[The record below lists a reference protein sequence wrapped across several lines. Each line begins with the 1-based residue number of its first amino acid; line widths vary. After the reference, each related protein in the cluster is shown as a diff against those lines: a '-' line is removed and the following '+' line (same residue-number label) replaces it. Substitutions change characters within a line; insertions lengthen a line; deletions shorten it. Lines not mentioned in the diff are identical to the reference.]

1 MFQLTTTKKVDH
13 LAKPQ
18 ITSDLLPQFHSYTV
32 YLGEQSGKP
41 SIESHGNAPSA
52 ATMASYFSS
61 LLTTTTSRVA
71 SIRQN
76 LLPSENDGDTDD
88 DTHLCRVLRA
98 YYTEKGR
105 NFPAWLP
112 PDPKAPPPIV
122 VQPVYAQSSVGSRY
136 GGLQNQGAAGGGA
149 LSSLWDS
156 QPQQQQAAPQSLR
169 QGRGAAG
176 AAPAARQNP
185 FARQQASQQLQVEAR
200 PLPSQRAGSYQ
211 TSGGAFGRQAGD
223 TPPGSSSGVSA
234 QDRLKKK
241 LGQGRAGS
249 NPSMGSAA
257 GQVQR
262 NNSYGSASSRGGDGY
277 EGGGGGYGGAGD
289 KPFVAATAPWASNE
303 SELGGSGYGYDAPAP
318 ARQGL
323 PSGPAAGRRGPGVPN
338 GPRGPRY

>member
-1 MFQLTTTKKVDH
+1 
-13 LAKPQ
+13 
-18 ITSDLLPQFHSYTV
+18 
-32 YLGEQSGKP
+32 
-41 SIESHGNAPSA
+41 
-52 ATMASYFSS
+52 MASYFSS

-76 LLPSENDGDTDD
+76 LLPSENDGDTED

-105 NFPAWLP
+105 NFPGWLP

-156 QPQQQQAAPQSLR
+156 QPQQQQAPPQSLR
-169 QGRGAAG
+169 QGRGAVG
-176 AAPAARQNP
+176 GTPAARQNP
-185 FARQQASQQLQVEAR
+185 FARQQASSQLEVESR

-211 TSGGAFGRQAGD
+211 TAGGGAFGRQAGD

-249 NPSMGSAA
+249 NPAMGGAA
-257 GQVQR
+257 ASVQR
-262 NNSYGSASSRGGDGY
+262 NDSYGSASSRGGDGY
-277 EGGGGGYGGAGD
+277 EGSGGD
-289 KPFVAATAPWASNE
+289 KPFVSATSPWASNE
-303 SELGGSGYGYDAPAP
+303 TEFGGSGYGAP

-323 PSGPAAGRRGPGVPN
+323 PSGPAAGRRGPGLPN